1 MSRATSYNWEIVVN
15 GNTIHPL
22 EISEFSEG
30 EEGRIETADGGG
42 MGMGPGISRK
52 YKVKDQVF
60 NIGEIEIT
68 ILIQRQRAYYEILQA
83 WVLTGGIYDVF
94 LIARDSAGGDQ
105 MTFLLTNCE
114 CAMGKKNA
122 FSRTG
127 KAVDTKKYYLIPEFV
142 EEFI

>member
-1 MSRATSYNWEIVVN
+1 MSRATSYNWEIEVN

-22 EISEFSEG
+22 EMSEFSEG

-60 NIGEIEIT
+60 NIGEIEVT
-68 ILIQRQRAYYEILQA
+68 ILIQRHRAYYEVLQA
-83 WVLTGGIYDVF
+83 WVVTGGIYDVF
-94 LIARDSAGGDQ
+94 LIGRNSAGVAQ

-122 FSRTG
+122 FSRKSKTE
-127 KAVDTKKYYLIPEFV
+127 DTKKYYLIPEFV
-142 EEFI
+142 EEVI